1 MKIFLLG
8 LMGSGKSFWKK
19 ELASR
24 LKLTAY
30 DLDQLI
36 EAVEEASIPEIFET
50 SGESYFRKTEAKML
64 RWFGEKKSF
73 VLATG
78 GGAPCF
84 HENMKWMNQQG
95 ITIWLDEPVSVLVQR
110 LKNETDNRPL
120 LKHLDEKGVHQY
132 LEKQLKER
140 TPFYSKASIRVMGD
154 EINLKTLLLKIKAY
168 A

>member
-19 ELASR
+19 ELAAK
-24 LKLTAY
+24 LKLPAY

-36 EAVEEASIPEIFET
+36 EAVEEASIPEIFES
-50 SGESYFRKTEAKML
+50 SGEPYFRKAEARML

-84 HENMKWMNQQG
+84 HENMNWMNQQG
-95 ITIWLDEPVSVLVQR
+95 ITIWLDEPVSVLVER
-110 LKNETDNRPL
+110 LKNETANRPL
-120 LKHLDEKGVHQY
+120 LKHLDEKGLYQY
-132 LEKQLKER
+132 LEKQLAER
-140 TPFYSKASIRVMGD
+140 TPFYSKASIRVMGN

>member
-19 ELASR
+19 ELAAK
-24 LKLTAY
+24 LKLPAY

-36 EAVEEASIPEIFET
+36 EAVEEASIPEIFEA
-50 SGESYFRKTEAKML
+50 SGETYFRKTEAKVL

-84 HENMKWMNQQG
+84 HDNMKWMNQQG
-95 ITIWLDEPVSVLVQR
+95 ITVWLDEPVSVLAER
-110 LKNETDNRPL
+110 LKNETANRPL
-120 LKHLDEKGVHQY
+120 LKHLNKNRLQEY
-132 LEKQLKER
+132 LEKQLGER
-140 TPFYSKASIRVMGD
+140 TSFYSQAKIRLKGN
-154 EINLKTLLLKIKAY
+154 EINLKTLVLKIKEY